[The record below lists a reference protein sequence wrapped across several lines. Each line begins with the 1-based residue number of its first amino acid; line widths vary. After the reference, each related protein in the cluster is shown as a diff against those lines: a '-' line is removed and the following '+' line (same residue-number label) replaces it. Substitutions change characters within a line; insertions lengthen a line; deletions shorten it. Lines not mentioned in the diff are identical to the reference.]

1 MPKRRGHGQGG
12 LYPVTIRG
20 RRYWR
25 ATVELEPDPETGRR
39 RTKQIQATTQR
50 AARDKL
56 MELQKEVAE
65 HGGVIDRRVTLEE
78 WATQWLDVRA
88 REVDPKTWTGYRG
101 AVRNWILPTI
111 GRKRVSALKP
121 SDVYALHERIAEAGR
136 AVSTARQA
144 HIVLSMML
152 DAAQAEGLCR
162 ENVAEHVRKPGA
174 RGRGVVAKT
183 RDALT
188 TEHVLAILRAAY
200 DMPDHAGSRWW
211 LKLLGGPRQTEI
223 LGARLSDL
231 DLDAGHYEVWW
242 KLEAVAREHG
252 CGDDPCGW
260 KMAAKCPQKRWRV
273 APGFELE
280 EIEHQW
286 CWTRPKSKPG
296 RVIPLLP
303 QLAGE
308 IRRHLEATADW
319 PNPHGLIWRNRD
331 GSPITPVQDNAE
343 WRTLLV
349 AAGVIAPDEAVP
361 GGTEWT
367 GHTARHTTVTVLA
380 ELGVDFQMIGEIVGH
395 SSAQVTAIYRHARD
409 DERRA
414 VMQRLGDVWA
424 DALPALPPSP

>member
-1 MPKRRGHGQGG
+1 MPKRRTHGQGG
-12 LYPVTIRG
+12 LYYVETRG
-20 RRYWR
+20 LWR
-25 ATVELEPDPETGRR
+25 ATVELGDDPVTGKR
-39 RTKQIQATTQR
+39 RTKVVTARTQR
-50 AARDKL
+50 AARDK
-56 MELQKEVAE
+56 MTTIQKEIAK
-65 HGGVIDRRVTLEE
+65 HGAPLDRQVRLEE
-78 WATQWLDVRA
+78 WAGRWLDVRA

-101 AVRNWILPTI
+101 AIRNWIAPTL
-111 GRKRVSALKP
+111 GRKLVSSLKP
-121 SDVYALHERIAEAGR
+121 SDVHALHERIADAGK

-152 DAAQAEGLCR
+152 DAAKAEGLCQ

-174 RGRGVVAKT
+174 RGRGVAAKT

-188 TEHVLAILRAAY
+188 TDHVLAILRAAY
-200 DMPDHAGSRWW
+200 DLPDHAGSRWW

-223 LGARLSDL
+223 LGARISDL
-231 DLDAGHYEVWW
+231 DLDARLYEVWW
-242 KLEAVAREHG
+242 KLEALARGHG
-252 CGDDPCGW
+252 CGDSPCGW

-286 CWTRPKSKPG
+286 CWTRPKSRPG
-296 RVIPLLP
+296 RAIPLLP
-303 QLAGE
+303 QLAAE
-308 IRRHLEATADW
+308 IGRHLDATSHL
-319 PNPHGLIWRNRD
+319 PNPHGLIWRNAD

-343 WRTLLV
+343 WRSLLV
-349 AAGVIAPDEAVP
+349 AAGVIEPGDAVP

-409 DERRA
+409 EERRA

-424 DALPALPPSP
+424 DALPALTSA